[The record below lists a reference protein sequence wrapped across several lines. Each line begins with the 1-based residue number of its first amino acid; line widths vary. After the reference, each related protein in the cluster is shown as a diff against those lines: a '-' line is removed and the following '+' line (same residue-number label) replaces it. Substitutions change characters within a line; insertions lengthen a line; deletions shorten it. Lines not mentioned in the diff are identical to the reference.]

1 MVAYIDLDPGQCE
14 FTASGMI
21 SLVVVLDRNV
31 YQEPGAAAAGKAEVP
46 AVLKHLDANLP
57 RGNFANFVCSFWRGK
72 HDDENKPS
80 HDLSVGIPQRMIAT
94 LHCAWGR
101 GAGADAKQAMLISS
115 AQKTLHFKQNRE

>member
-57 RGNFANFVCSFWRGK
+57 RGNFANILLLSESTMTK
-72 HDDENKPS
+72 TNLLTIYQSDSPS
-80 HDLSVGIPQRMIAT
+80 A
-94 LHCAWGR
+94 
-101 GAGADAKQAMLISS
+101 
-115 AQKTLHFKQNRE
+115 